1 MPRSRAANFAPLW
14 CFHAWRVNMPGL
26 LVISVVLFLSASEN
40 LRVAVTVPP
49 QARSMTI
56 PVSMKLPNSPA
67 LKSGMQWQL
76 SEGLVHIPAQV
87 EGASLRFL
95 LPVSAS
101 KAEVRRTL
109 VLEQVSGDNKPMFTL
124 KEAEAKYLR
133 VFEGDMP
140 VLTYNF
146 GMILKPG
153 VPEDRRRSSYVHPL
167 YAPDGTLLTD
177 DFPADHLHHRG
188 LSWMWPNVEVGAEH
202 HSLWDIRGIK

>member
-1 MPRSRAANFAPLW
+1 
-14 CFHAWRVNMPGL
+14 
-26 LVISVVLFLSASEN
+26 
-40 LRVAVTVPP
+40 
-49 QARSMTI
+49 
-56 PVSMKLPNSPA
+56 
-67 LKSGMQWQL
+67 
-76 SEGLVHIPAQV
+76 
-87 EGASLRFL
+87 
-95 LPVSAS
+95 VSAS